1 MNFESWGGNPTLPLF
16 GNWNKLIY
24 LLTKKK
30 RKLIFW
36 GVGEEMRRRE
46 EKRGKGNAGEVD
58 QREREMT
65 RAVWEGVTSKAERWE
80 ERTVDSLSLPQ
91 SFSPIST

>member
-1 MNFESWGGNPTLPLF
+1 
-16 GNWNKLIY
+16 
-24 LLTKKK
+24 
-30 RKLIFW
+30 
-36 GVGEEMRRRE
+36 MRRRE